1 MFRLL
6 AALALILASGVRSPA
21 QQRIPLRSGWQLAA
35 ASAPTHSGTPTRGPA
50 TLTALRR
57 ELVAVEKQASM
68 LRRGVDGLLD
78 AGANRRHVG
87 LVDAV
92 VPSDARPQLKL
103 VRARA
108 GR

>member
-1 MFRLL
+1 MVQVEEVTFALGANQRHQRFGRNHAREL
-6 AALALILASGVRSPA
+6 AMRIL
-21 QQRIPLRSGWQLAA
+21 Q
-35 ASAPTHSGTPTRGPA
+35 
-50 TLTALRR
+50 RR